1 MHIAETM
8 EKARENCRYGLQW
21 IWDYLGHIIPLGDA
35 NGPPPPT
42 DFDDFIDQANESGR
56 MVIGTPEMAIAQI
69 ERLQEKTGG
78 FGCYLFMGADMAD
91 WHQTLRSYELFA
103 EQVIPHFTGQLAGP
117 QASYDKIIGA
127 GSRWVDATLGA
138 QLTAIADYE
147 EQKAQRS

>member
-1 MHIAETM
+1 
-8 EKARENCRYGLQW
+8 
-21 IWDYLGHIIPLGDA
+21 
-35 NGPPPPT
+35 
-42 DFDDFIDQANESGR
+42 

-147 EQKAQRS
+147 EEKAQRS

>member
-1 MHIAETM
+1 
-8 EKARENCRYGLQW
+8 
-21 IWDYLGHIIPLGDA
+21 
-35 NGPPPPT
+35 
-42 DFDDFIDQANESGR
+42 
-56 MVIGTPEMAIAQI
+56 
-69 ERLQEKTGG
+69 
-78 FGCYLFMGADMAD
+78 MGADMAD

-147 EQKAQRS
+147 EEKAQRS

>member
-1 MHIAETM
+1 
-8 EKARENCRYGLQW
+8 
-21 IWDYLGHIIPLGDA
+21 
-35 NGPPPPT
+35 
-42 DFDDFIDQANESGR
+42 
-56 MVIGTPEMAIAQI
+56 
-69 ERLQEKTGG
+69 
-78 FGCYLFMGADMAD
+78 MGADMAD

-147 EQKAQRS
+147 ELKANRS

>member
-1 MHIAETM
+1 
-8 EKARENCRYGLQW
+8 
-21 IWDYLGHIIPLGDA
+21 
-35 NGPPPPT
+35 
-42 DFDDFIDQANESGR
+42 
-56 MVIGTPEMAIAQI
+56 
-69 ERLQEKTGG
+69 
-78 FGCYLFMGADMAD
+78 MAD

-147 EQKAQRS
+147 ELKAKRV